1 MASYILTAMDMT
13 LKLRIFFMG
22 ATNLKVE
29 LPASLSGN
37 EAKVFLAIK
46 LYEVGKVS
54 LGQAAKI
61 AGHSKRAFMEILGHH
76 RVPIFDYSPDELR
89 QEISQ

>member
-1 MASYILTAMDMT
+1 
-13 LKLRIFFMG
+13 MG
-22 ATNLKVE
+22 VVNLKVE
-29 LPASLSGN
+29 LPSSLSGD
-37 EAKVFLAIK
+37 EAKTFLAIK

-61 AGHSKRAFMEILGHH
+61 AGHSKRSFMEILGHYQ
-76 RVPIFDYSPDELR
+76 VPVFNYSPEDLQ